1 MVDDSHR
8 RSTAAQAPARSA
20 AVRPCALRRIAL
32 LPDRPLS
39 RFRRSPPLSY
49 RGGAVNAIDLL
60 KQQHKEVKD
69 LFEKIEKAGPD
80 EKERLF
86 DELADALAVHAAIEE
101 QHFYPATKDART
113 EELLQEAVEEHLS
126 VKRII
131 ADLLEMEPDDAQFDA
146 KIKVLEEQVSHHVE
160 EEENELFPKVRKV
173 HSRDELED
181 LGVLMEQT
189 AEELKKQGAPR
200 MEVPKETGAAAP
212 ID

>member
-1 MVDDSHR
+1 
-8 RSTAAQAPARSA
+8 
-20 AVRPCALRRIAL
+20 
-32 LPDRPLS
+32 
-39 RFRRSPPLSY
+39 
-49 RGGAVNAIDLL
+49 VNAIDLL
-60 KQQHKEVKD
+60 KQQHREAKE

-86 DELADALAVHAAIEE
+86 DQLADALAVHAAIEE
-101 QHFYPATKDART
+101 QHFYPATKDSRT

-146 KIKVLEEQVSHHVE
+146 KITVLREQVEHHVE
-160 EEENELFPKVRKV
+160 EEETELFPKVRKI
-173 HSRDELED
+173 HSKDELED

-189 AEELKKQGAPR
+189 VKELKEQGAPR

>member
-1 MVDDSHR
+1 
-8 RSTAAQAPARSA
+8 
-20 AVRPCALRRIAL
+20 
-32 LPDRPLS
+32 
-39 RFRRSPPLSY
+39 
-49 RGGAVNAIDLL
+49 VNAIDLL
-60 KQQHKEVKD
+60 KQQHREVER
-69 LFEKIEKAGPD
+69 LFKKIEKAGPE
-80 EKERLF
+80 EKEKLF

-113 EELLQEAVEEHLS
+113 EELLEEAVEEHLS

-146 KIKVLEEQVSHHVE
+146 KITVLREQVEHHVE
-160 EEENELFPKVRKV
+160 EEENELFPEVRKI
-173 HSRDELED
+173 HSKDQLED

-189 AEELKKQGAPR
+189 AQELKEQGAPR